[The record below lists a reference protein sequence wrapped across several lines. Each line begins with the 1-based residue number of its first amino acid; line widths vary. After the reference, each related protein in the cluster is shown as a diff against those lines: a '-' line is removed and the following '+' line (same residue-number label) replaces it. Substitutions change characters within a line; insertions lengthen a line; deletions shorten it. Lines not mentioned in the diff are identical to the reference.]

1 MAGFRGHITFGI
13 ATAVV
18 YSGIAFIVAKAPAH
32 IAQSSFILTAFASML
47 PDIDSNSGLPVQ
59 IVFAILSILTT
70 LLTFDVLRHGHHISL
85 VSAALTI
92 SSGLIV
98 YTVIQTVFKQ
108 ATHHRGAFHT
118 IPMALIFGLLTT
130 HILKFYQF
138 PPKNIYILSIA
149 VVTGYLCHL
158 LLDELNSLRGSAGS
172 PLKPK
177 KSFGTA
183 LKLTANSST
192 ATACMYITLCYLLSM
207 NYALL
212 PKTLQHIMHAT

>member
-13 ATAVV
+13 ATAVIF
-18 YSGIAFIVAKAPAH
+18 SGSAFIIAKVPAP
-32 IAQSSFILTAFASML
+32 IAQASFVLTAFASML
-47 PDIDSNSGLPVQ
+47 PDIDSNSGIPVQ
-59 IVFAILSILTT
+59 IVFSILSILTT

-118 IPMALIFGLLTT
+118 IPMALIFGLLTAQ
-130 HILKFYQF
+130 ILKFYQLK
-138 PPKNIYILSIA
+138 PSNVYILSSAVIA
-149 VVTGYLCHL
+149 GYLCHL
-158 LLDELNSLRGSAGS
+158 LLDELNSLKGNGIS

-183 LKLTANSST
+183 LKLTASSSM
-192 ATACMYITLCYLLSM
+192 ATACMYITLCYLLSI

-212 PKTLQHIMHAT
+212 PKVIQHLVY